1 MLLNKQIKKEMP
13 YLSIQERS
21 EQVTSIWSGMSKNE
35 RDLMR
40 LQGETEWV
48 CNPKR
53 KEKPPNMFSFQ
64 DSVGN
69 ARSIL
74 STSIPFV
81 QFPLG
86 PELELSFAHG
96 TENRDTL
103 KNHTEVITSNLQI
116 LRKVVAEELSHESSE
131 ISIDEINRKLGNKWT
146 EMGSASEINRKVGN
160 KRKEMGS
167 TSNNGSSSGSGSES
181 VTINNNGID
190 KINRL
195 NKKIREKRSRLRA
208 FSGKQNNE
216 WTGSGEEIFDRALQ
230 EIEVEILK
238 GDWMKK
244 K

>member
-131 ISIDEINRKLGNKWT
+131 ISIDEINRKLGNKWAA
-146 EMGSASEINRKVGN
+146 MGSSSGSLGHKSGN
-160 KRKEMGS
+160 KRKERES
-167 TSNNGSSSGSGSES
+167 TSGDGSGSES